1 MLNIVCKTLQ
11 MERSNTAQKMKFS
24 IKDFFRKFDQ
34 LYRKLR
40 IWSHLLR
47 KSLMEN
53 FIFRAV
59 QRVLGFILLTCFS
72 SLSGAEIRLTISL
85 TQPKKLDF
93 KSSKH
98 NQILCAK
105 LLFLFGGC
113 NSCVKGANCLNLG
126 QGLEVV
132 LFNFLSQSC
141 RTVALYYTQ
150 YYSKIF

>member
-1 MLNIVCKTLQ
+1 MVTFTEEILNGKLH
-11 MERSNTAQKMKFS
+11 FS
-24 IKDFFRKFDQ
+24 CSAKSARLYITDMFQLPFWSRNPLDDF
-34 LYRKLR
+34 L
-40 IWSHLLR
+40 
-47 KSLMEN
+47 
-53 FIFRAV
+53 
-59 QRVLGFILLTCFS
+59 S
-72 SLSGAEIRLTISL
+72 SLYMKKILFLAV

-93 KSSKH
+93 ESSKH